1 MKTKKLSI
9 YILIIIHFFGAEI
22 TSQEINDE
30 PNTMDMPITESPI
43 KSGDIPMELEE
54 DYRED
59 TSVDK
64 TVNKES
70 DNTSIYI
77 KGKATVIDG
86 DTITIDNTKIRF
98 SGIDAPESYYYG
110 MTQYC
115 ERPNGKIWACGKK
128 ATAALK
134 KLIGKHEV
142 ECTDEGQDRYG
153 RTLGIC
159 YVDEVDLQ
167 AEMVKSGMAI
177 AYLRY
182 SRRYENE
189 QNYAK
194 KVKAGMWAGEF
205 QEPEVWRREN
215 RD

>member
-1 MKTKKLSI
+1 MK
-9 YILIIIHFFGAEI
+9 ILFIFVVSLLGTHASADIIGPAKV
-22 TSQEINDE
+22 T
-30 PNTMDMPITESPI
+30 
-43 KSGDIPMELEE
+43 
-54 DYRED
+54 
-59 TSVDK
+59 
-64 TVNKES
+64 
-70 DNTSIYI
+70 
-77 KGKATVIDG
+77 DG
-86 DTITIDNTKIRF
+86 DTIVINDIRIRF
-98 SGIDAPESYYYG
+98 TGSDAPESYFFG
-110 MTQYC
+110 KTQTC
-115 ERPNGKIWACGKK
+115 LDANGIEWECGNA
-128 ATAALK
+128 ATLK
-134 KLIGKHEV
+134 LKQLINNQIV
-142 ECTDEGQDRYG
+142 RCTDEGQDRYG

-205 QEPEVWRREN
+205 QEPEVWRRQN

>member
-1 MKTKKLSI
+1 MTIK
-9 YILIIIHFFGAEI
+9 ILLIFFVSLLGTNASADIIGPAKV
-22 TSQEINDE
+22 T
-30 PNTMDMPITESPI
+30 
-43 KSGDIPMELEE
+43 
-54 DYRED
+54 
-59 TSVDK
+59 
-64 TVNKES
+64 
-70 DNTSIYI
+70 
-77 KGKATVIDG
+77 DG
-86 DTITIDNTKIRF
+86 DTIVINDIRIRF
-98 SGIDAPESYYYG
+98 TGSDAPESYFFG
-110 MTQYC
+110 KTQTC
-115 ERPNGKIWACGKK
+115 LDANGIEWECGNA
-128 ATAALK
+128 ATLK
-134 KLIGKHEV
+134 LKQLINNQIV
-142 ECTDEGQDRYG
+142 RCTDEGQDRYG

>member
-1 MKTKKLSI
+1 MLGTNASAD
-9 YILIIIHFFGAEI
+9 IIGPAKV
-22 TSQEINDE
+22 T
-30 PNTMDMPITESPI
+30 
-43 KSGDIPMELEE
+43 
-54 DYRED
+54 
-59 TSVDK
+59 
-64 TVNKES
+64 
-70 DNTSIYI
+70 
-77 KGKATVIDG
+77 DG
-86 DTITIDNTKIRF
+86 DTIVINDIRIRF
-98 SGIDAPESYYYG
+98 TGSDAPESYFFG
-110 MTQYC
+110 KTQTC
-115 ERPNGKIWACGKK
+115 LDANGIEWECGNA
-128 ATAALK
+128 ATLK
-134 KLIGKHEV
+134 LKQLINNQIV
-142 ECTDEGQDRYG
+142 RCTDEGQDRYG

>member
-1 MKTKKLSI
+1 MNIKILLIFFLSC
-9 YILIIIHFFGAEI
+9 LGANASADIIGLAKV
-22 TSQEINDE
+22 T
-30 PNTMDMPITESPI
+30 
-43 KSGDIPMELEE
+43 
-54 DYRED
+54 
-59 TSVDK
+59 
-64 TVNKES
+64 
-70 DNTSIYI
+70 
-77 KGKATVIDG
+77 DG
-86 DTITIDNTKIRF
+86 DTIVINDTRIRF
-98 SGIDAPESYYYG
+98 TGSDAPESYFFG
-110 MTQYC
+110 KTQTC
-115 ERPNGKIWACGKK
+115 LDANGIEWECGNA
-128 ATAALK
+128 ATLK
-134 KLIGKHEV
+134 LKQLINNQIV
-142 ECTDEGQDRYG
+142 RCTDEGQDRYG